1 MKPWRSQEPFVHLSD
16 SVIHGLS
23 RVAQVHRTPQGTVLF
38 REGEPA
44 QDLWIIRRGWVRLVK
59 RTTDSKLLTLDLV
72 TPRDGLCGLSA
83 FSGETYLASAITA
96 TPVEAVR
103 IPAKA
108 VREILRSDAQFAS
121 CVAGIFSHRF
131 HHMLKAY
138 ATAFSP
144 VEQRI
149 ASVLL
154 RLDEDFGATLP
165 VTRREVAE
173 LAGTTVE
180 TAIRVTNR
188 MRKENLLLMQRG
200 KIVLMN
206 PKGLARKIQTV

>member
-1 MKPWRSQEPFVHLSD
+1 MKPWQRQEPFVHLSD
-16 SVIHGLS
+16 SVVHGLS
-23 RVAQVHRTPQGTVLF
+23 RIAEVHRYPKGTVLF
-38 REGEPA
+38 RDGEPA

-59 RTTDSKLLTLDLV
+59 KTTDSKALTLDLV
-72 TPRDGLCGLSA
+72 TPKDRLLGLSA
-83 FSGETYLASAITA
+83 FSEKTYLASAITA
-96 TPVEAVR
+96 TPVEVVR

-108 VREILRSDAQFAS
+108 VREVLQSDAKFAS
-121 CVAGIFSHRF
+121 CVTRIFSHRF
-131 HHMLKAY
+131 HHMAQAY
-138 ATAFSP
+138 ATAFAP

-154 RLDEDFGATLP
+154 RLNEDFGATLP

-206 PKGLARKIQTV
+206 PKGLSKKIQTV